1 MPTSWHRGGP
11 LGRDSDPDKN
21 GRAAKG
27 PRIGGDSLD
36 TSALRYSGTDVEKV
50 ASGEIIFSHGETGGH
65 MYIVLQ
71 GQVQIKIGEH
81 VVDLVDPGG
90 IFGEMA
96 LLDDNPRA
104 GTAIAATSAVLLR
117 LDEHQFTSLV
127 HDSPDFAI
135 KLLRTI
141 VARVRKADR
150 WARLLPDPDKT
161 T

>member
-1 MPTSWHRGGP
+1 M
-11 LGRDSDPDKN
+11 
-21 GRAAKG
+21 
-27 PRIGGDSLD
+27 D
-36 TSALRYSGTDVEKV
+36 TSALRYSGTDVVKV
-50 ASGEIIFSHGETGGH
+50 RSGETIFLHGETGGH

-104 GTAIAATSAVLLR
+104 GTAIAATSAALLR

-127 HDSPDFAI
+127 RESPDFAI

-150 WARLLPDPDKT
+150 WARLLPNPDET
-161 T
+161 SEP